1 MSTRIAVGPLSGRI
15 QQGRVNKAGT
25 AFVGATKD
33 VTSDV
38 LRAIV
43 EKAEFHGG
51 AFDIEAGGRKWVVTV
66 VEEASKESGNGQ

>member
-1 MSTRIAVGPLSGRI
+1 MSTRIAVSPISGRI
-15 QQGRVNKAGT
+15 YHGRVNKAGA
-25 AFVGATKD
+25 AFVGDKQD

-66 VEEASKESGNGQ
+66 VEEASKESGND